1 MPLLNPGV
9 SMRRRASTGIA
20 LLALSHLAFANVS
33 SALAQAGSV
42 GGTIG
47 KQDKSISGGEE
58 ADRSLTAPHPKRP
71 AAKARETSS
80 GHSCRSIAGTWSSW
94 ASGQF
99 GPNDTRFNADGTITH
114 PASKGTWSC
123 ENGQYMHVWSAF
135 GRRGPYRL
143 SANGKQL
150 IKIEDGSVSFF
161 RGGAAPHVPAR
172 N

>member
-1 MPLLNPGV
+1 
-9 SMRRRASTGIA
+9 MRRRASTGTA
-20 LLALSHLAFANVS
+20 LLALSHLVFADVS
-33 SALAQAGSV
+33 SVLAQAGSV

-58 ADRSLTAPHPKRP
+58 ADRPRTALHPRQP
-71 AAKARETSS
+71 AAKARATSS
-80 GHSCRSIAGTWSSW
+80 GHACRSIAGTWSSW

-114 PASKGTWSC
+114 PTSKGTWSC
-123 ENGQYMHVWSAF
+123 ENGQYTHVWAAF

-161 RGGAAPHVPAR
+161 RGGAASQAG